1 VNPSNTLEE
10 NAAIFEDI
18 MTNKVKRISNN
29 IIRSGKDLVM
39 TADVAKNKRLDR
51 IQGHGFYLSE
61 SFVSTE
67 GDSEPMG
74 RRFSSSASASG
85 ANVLNRSMYGDV
97 SESSEA
103 DANVLNH
110 STYDDARESS
120 EAFDGEE
127 YVPDCE
133 NEDGNEEY
141 RGDEELPIPVN
152 FWENMVIDWELAAKD
167 RNDVEYFE
175 KDDKSLPRHW
185 ANMINDWEEELRTNG
200 SATTTAF
207 NNMDAFSNST
217 NVTSVHP
224 GIFSTPIR
232 TATRLSPKKMTSSK
246 SGSKKGVGKS
256 STFLRKVSLKNAAS
270 KKRKRKKNLMSTMT
284 NNEGR
289 VEIENGE
296 DCDGPFERSDLPSAI
311 SGRSGEEWDEL
322 EFRNCRSGERR
333 AGRDSDSEECVDEI
347 DTSQFERDPSAE
359 VNSVSSENVNS
370 DETAHASDVPENIFE
385 DRTRLVLDDVVK
397 SSGLDIRTLLN
408 DSSRSVSVCNSEFS
422 EASRSSQQEVM
433 IRRSYRRDENW
444 KSPKKMRL
452 RVR

>member
-1 VNPSNTLEE
+1 MLFALNYDSIRANLKVATSKMDKVVGTKEEVMRNVDENGFRLFFAEDVDIDIMSAEVKPCCQNSGCNGSHDLKDVCPAPGNKRILQSKIALSGIMACVSEQIGEAEFCLRSMTGYFFDTHTCESGVLPDNMDYVKFRPMLNAMIQQYRELGCKWSFDGWYKTTSSSNSEDSGFYDGTLHVTDLYLRYVNPSNTLEE

-217 NVTSVHP
+217 NVTYVHP

-232 TATRLSPKKMTSSK
+232 TATRLSPKK
-246 SGSKKGVGKS
+246 
-256 STFLRKVSLKNAAS
+256 
-270 KKRKRKKNLMSTMT
+270 
-284 NNEGR
+284 
-289 VEIENGE
+289 
-296 DCDGPFERSDLPSAI
+296 
-311 SGRSGEEWDEL
+311 
-322 EFRNCRSGERR
+322 
-333 AGRDSDSEECVDEI
+333 
-347 DTSQFERDPSAE
+347 
-359 VNSVSSENVNS
+359 
-370 DETAHASDVPENIFE
+370 
-385 DRTRLVLDDVVK
+385 
-397 SSGLDIRTLLN
+397 
-408 DSSRSVSVCNSEFS
+408 
-422 EASRSSQQEVM
+422 
-433 IRRSYRRDENW
+433 
-444 KSPKKMRL
+444 
-452 RVR
+452 